1 MAHLQ
6 AHPALTRPAI
16 ADAQS
21 RRKSLTL
28 GVYAA
33 FIQAQAAAAAL
44 FTAVVLI
51 GLAALGDPARLATLA
66 VHNPLPLLLQ
76 DGLKFVSATASVA
89 LIVVMFRQLRPT
101 APRASTV
108 AAICG
113 LLAVALLL
121 VNVLFS
127 LAAVTQAMRGLAVD
141 ARLNG
146 LIGLLGMAAIAING
160 VWYLLVSWT
169 ARRAQWLP
177 VGLCGLG
184 LALGVVSLVPFLG
197 LLTLVL
203 SVAWSLWLGVTLW
216 QAQR

>member
-76 DGLKFVSATASVA
+76 DGLKFVSAAASVA

>member
-21 RRKSLTL
+21 RRKGLTL

-146 LIGLLGMAAIAING
+146 LIGLLGMAAIAVNG
-160 VWYLLVSWT
+160 VWYLLVSWA

>member
-1 MAHLQ
+1 MSHLQ
-6 AHPALTRPAI
+6 THSNVAGPVSAHRPAGHTEL
-16 ADAQS
+16 ATGA
-21 RRKSLTL
+21 
-28 GVYAA
+28 YAA
-33 FIQAQAAAAAL
+33 FVQAFAAAAAL
-44 FTAVVLI
+44 FTAVGLI

-76 DGLKFVSATASVA
+76 DGLKFVSAAASVA

-203 SVAWSLWLGVTLW
+203 SVAWSLWLGVALW

>member
-51 GLAALGDPARLATLA
+51 GLAALGDPAHLATLA

>member
-6 AHPALTRPAI
+6 AHPALTRPVI